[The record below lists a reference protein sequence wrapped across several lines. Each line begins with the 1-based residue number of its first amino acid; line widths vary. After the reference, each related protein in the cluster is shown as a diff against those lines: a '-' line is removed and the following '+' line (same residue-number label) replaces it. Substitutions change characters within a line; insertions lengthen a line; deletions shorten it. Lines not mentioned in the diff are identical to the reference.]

1 MTQLGL
7 LTPDST
13 LGRKSFDDVD
23 GPPQKRQ
30 RLSAQGQARPE
41 SASTAEGVA
50 SLCEQLEKCSIA
62 RNPEPVRHTDN
73 QHRFEFDPKPSQMT
87 SRVRWETGKIAS
99 LADLLQCPVHDVI
112 LDRERI
118 LLALAL
124 IRGTLTN
131 HSTEGWP
138 KGCVLGGIGFLHDGT
153 GAFDASAVLETLSME
168 IRVGGEGAMD
178 MDMDGGSMVSED
190 ELKYTYGVR
199 NQVLYRLGV
208 ALLSIGL
215 WTRVRWEDVGMVRR
229 KAESFDSLG
238 GKRYREAVR
247 RLISG
252 EFGVD
257 TNRLDDERLQAEIHR
272 TIVVPLEKRAGWNR
286 QRQSQGAHVEGQE
299 GKLGTRAKWPGK
311 AVRWDDE
318 TSSTF
323 VVR

>member
-30 RLSAQGQARPE
+30 RLSTQSQSRPE

-50 SLCEQLEKCSIA
+50 SLCEELEKCSIA
-62 RNPEPVRHTDN
+62 PNPKPVRHTDN
-73 QHRFEFDPKPSQMT
+73 QHQFEFEPKPSQTT
-87 SRVRWETGKIAS
+87 SRVRWETSKISS
-99 LADLLQCPVHDVI
+99 LADLLKCPVHDVI

-124 IRGTLTN
+124 IRGTLSN

-138 KGCVLGGIGFLHDGT
+138 KGCVLGGISFLHNGT
-153 GAFDASAVLETLSME
+153 GEFDASAVLETLSME
-168 IRVGGEGAMD
+168 IRVGGDGAMD
-178 MDMDGGSMVSED
+178 TDMDGGSMVSED

-215 WTRVRWEDVGMVRR
+215 WTRMRWEDVGMVRR

-272 TIVVPLEKRAGWNR
+272 TIVVPLEKRAGLHR
-286 QRQSQGAHVEGQE
+286 QKQSQGHVEGQE
-299 GKLGTRAKWPGK
+299 GKLRAPVPWSGK
-311 AVRWDDE
+311 AVRWEDE

>member
-1 MTQLGL
+1 M
-7 LTPDST
+7 TPDSSV
-13 LGRKSFDDVD
+13 GRKSFDDID
-23 GPPQKRQ
+23 GPPAKRQ
-30 RLSAQGQARPE
+30 RLSTQGQSHPE
-41 SASTAEGVA
+41 SGSAVEGVA

-62 RNPEPVRHTDN
+62 DSPKPVRHTDVN
-73 QHRFEFDPKPSQMT
+73 QQRFEFEPKPSQTT
-87 SRVRWETGKIAS
+87 SRVRWETSKISS

-124 IRGTLTN
+124 VRGALSN
-131 HSTEGWP
+131 HSTEAWP
-138 KGCVLGGIGFLHDGT
+138 KGCVLGGIGFCHDGT
-153 GAFDASAVLETLSME
+153 GDFDAPAMLETLSME
-168 IRVGGEGAMD
+168 IRVGGDGATD
-178 MDMDGGSMVSED
+178 TDMDGGSMVSED
-190 ELKYTYGVR
+190 ELRYTYGVR

-257 TNRLDDERLQAEIHR
+257 TNRLDDERLQAEIYR
-272 TIVVPLEKRAGWNR
+272 TIVVPLEKRAGLHR
-286 QRQSQGAHVEGQE
+286 HEKPQGHVEGKD
-299 GKLGTRAKWPGK
+299 GKLRAQMSWPGK

-318 TSSTF
+318 TSATF